1 MHNLPC
7 VASVQNCEK
16 EADMNTQKLNI
27 LYGRLS
33 RDDEMQG
40 PSNSILNQQQLLEEY
55 ANANGLTPYIFLY
68 DDGYSGTRWD
78 RPAWQELISMV
89 DADKVSCIVI
99 KDSSRMGRDYL
110 RVGLYREMFREK
122 GVRLIL
128 INDSVDTLLNGEDDF
143 TPFREIMAEW
153 YARDT
158 SKKIK
163 SVFASKG
170 RSGKPT
176 TSTPPYGFMKDPN
189 DKYKW
194 LLDEPAASIVRRIF
208 QMAMQGMG
216 VHAIAKVLCD
226 EKIERPSYYLGV
238 RGRGRHMND
247 YDTHYKYAWGTA
259 TIINI
264 LKKMEYCG
272 HMVNLRTT
280 SASFKSKKKIT
291 KPQEDWIIFPNAHP
305 AIIDQETF
313 DTVQKLRH
321 TPRRID
327 TLGEANP
334 LTGLLWCVD
343 CGEKLYNHRKSK
355 PEKPTHKKLR
365 DDYHCK
371 TYKLSNSK
379 FDTQCSPHHIST
391 EAIRTIILEVIK
403 KTSGYIQNHE
413 AEFVEQLRATSNV
426 KREEL
431 AKAHT
436 KQITKNE
443 KRIADLDKI
452 FRTLYEDKAL
462 GKISEEIFEDMTSN
476 YQQEKEE
483 IKSQNE
489 KLQAELDEFISDN
502 DRAENFLALVRKYTS
517 FEELTTPM
525 LNSFVEKIIVHE
537 GVWSDGNTGVGGKP
551 RGARSQQV
559 DVYLKY
565 IGNFDVPDMRTA
577 EQIEADRIAEEKLE
591 AKRAY
596 HREKTRNWVAKKRAA
611 EAEKAAAENAKSE
624 TRKSK
629 TAKPKTAK
637 TA

>member
-1 MHNLPC
+1 MKKTITSKHIKIT
-7 VASVQNCEK
+7 A
-16 EADMNTQKLNI
+16 
-27 LYGRLS
+27 LYERLS
-33 RDDEMQG
+33 IGDEKHRRGGEDSGSIQNQKEQLEQYAKENGFTNIKHYTDDDETG
-40 PSNSILNQQQLLEEY
+40 R
-55 ANANGLTPYIFLY
+55 FF
-68 DDGYSGTRWD
+68 DRDGYSRMMEDVENGKIGIVVMKDLTRW
-78 RPAWQELISMV
+78 
-89 DADKVSCIVI
+89 
-99 KDSSRMGRDYL
+99 GRDHIQ
-110 RVGLYREMFREK
+110 VGTAMETFRINN
-122 GVRLIL
+122 VRFIA
-128 INDSVDTLLNGEDDF
+128 INDNVDTLLNGEDDF

-194 LLDEPAASIVRRIF
+194 LLDEPAASVVRRIF
-208 QMAMQGMG
+208 QMAMEGMG
-216 VHAIAKVLCD
+216 VHNIAKVLCD

-291 KPQEDWIIFPNAHP
+291 KPQEDWIIFPDAHP

-334 LTGLLWCVD
+334 LTGLLWCSD

-355 PEKPTHKKLR
+355 TEKPTHKKLT
-365 DDYHCK
+365 DVYCCK

-391 EAIRTIILEVIK
+391 DAVRTIILDVIK
-403 KTSGYIQNHE
+403 KTSGYIQQHE
-413 AEFVEQLRATSNV
+413 DEFVEQLRATSNV
-426 KREEL
+426 KREEI
-431 AKAHT
+431 AKAHK
-436 KQITKNE
+436 KQIAQNE

-462 GKISEEIFEDMTSN
+462 GKISEEIFDDMTSN

-483 IKSQNE
+483 IKSKNAD
-489 KLQAELDEFISDN
+489 LQTELGT
-502 DRAENFLALVRKYTS
+502 VK
-517 FEELTTPM
+517 
-525 LNSFVEKIIVHE
+525 
-537 GVWSDGNTGVGGKP
+537 
-551 RGARSQQV
+551 Q
-559 DVYLKY
+559 
-565 IGNFDVPDMRTA
+565 
-577 EQIEADRIAEEKLE
+577 
-591 AKRAY
+591 
-596 HREKTRNWVAKKRAA
+596 
-611 EAEKAAAENAKSE
+611 
-624 TRKSK
+624 
-629 TAKPKTAK
+629 
-637 TA
+637 